1 MKFVEMGAI
10 MLVYLFL
17 FTIVFFI
24 ISAPLTIIF
33 DSLGDTTG
41 EHSDEMDEHLPN
53 IRTAL
58 NIFFALV
65 IATPIVGFIVW
76 VYHREPDWGIR
87 RY

>member
-10 MLVYLFL
+10 LLVYLFM
-17 FTIVFFI
+17 FTLVFFI
-24 ISAPLTIIF
+24 LSAPLSSIF
-33 DSLGDTTG
+33 DGLSDTTG
-41 EHSDEMDEHLPN
+41 EHSDEMAEYLPN
-53 IRTAL
+53 IRNAL

-87 RY
+87 RF